1 MDGLDFL
8 GALLSGLLPQPMSH
22 AELAPTGIFKSPLY
36 YTYMAVLLVLFAM
49 IFTPMFIHLPR
60 VVFRADLVALPIV
73 AVVAFFLRRSLKWRY
88 PI

>member
-8 GALLSGLLPQPMSH
+8 GALLVGLLPQPMSH

-60 VVFRADLVALPIV
+60 VVLRADLIALPIV
-73 AVVAFFLRRSLKWRY
+73 AAAAFFLRRSLKWRY